1 MCNNCTSKESLPT
14 GQSTTLNVTRIHPTP
29 ASTTP
34 PSAWSTI
41 KILFTE
47 NQEIFIKTGIG
58 TGGFLLGIFLML
70 IVSKC
75 KKKKD
80 TEISSTSNNGVITN
94 GRTQEEMDSLLQ
106 KYISDAN
113 TMKKRWQSTTSEV
126 YTPQKNTPYAEN
138 DIPMESMGSVQISH
152 QESTGYYPPPTEEVP
167 PREYTNSGVVQ
178 SYRAEENFGVHES
191 TARGE
196 NYFLLQKDFVEING
210 MPNEGV
216 PQGYSADN
224 YFLLERDFVEGA
236 DSQNQGQITAI

>member
-1 MCNNCTSKESLPT
+1 MSSSSTSTFTESPHRTTMKET
-14 GQSTTLNVTRIHPTP
+14 TIQSTHG
-29 ASTTP
+29 STTA
-34 PSAWSTI
+34 SSFLDTFEIFFA
-41 KILFTE
+41 E
-47 NQEIFIKTGIG
+47 NQELFIKTGIG
-58 TGGFLLGIFLML
+58 TGGFLLGIILML

-75 KKKKD
+75 KRKKD

-106 KYISDAN
+106 KYINDAN

-126 YTPQKNTPYAEN
+126 YTPQQNTHYAEN
-138 DIPMESMGSVQISH
+138 DIPMESMGFVQFSH
-152 QESTGYYPPPTEEVP
+152 QESTAYYPPPTEEVP

-210 MPNEGV
+210 MPNESV
-216 PQGYSADN
+216 PQGYTADN
-224 YFLLERDFVEGA
+224 YFLLERDFVEG
-236 DSQNQGQITAI
+236 DDFQNQGQITAI